1 MGLVAFGGYH
11 ARVKPS
17 PSSAAPSDRSSPATS
32 VTRRSVLSASALLAT
47 SGLLVRAG
55 AALGQGVGA
64 GPAGSPATAPA
75 TTRPARKPGTRK
87 DVPPR
92 MSFLANDQLK
102 LGMDLSLGG
111 AITHLSSAGEPTKNL
126 VNSWD
131 LGRQIQMSYYSGPV
145 PYEVQGHAG
154 PPPMWRG
161 IGWNPIQV
169 GDDYGNPS
177 RVLEHRNDGRELY
190 VKCVPM
196 QWPLDDVPGECTFEC
211 WATLDGPAARV
222 RCRLTMRR
230 ADRTQWPARTQE
242 LPAVYTNGPWHRLFT
257 YAGDKPFD
265 GDELR
270 RIDHPFT
277 AKNPWAHWQATE
289 RWAALV
295 DDADWGLGV
304 WNPDCVRLSGG
315 FVGKGGRGGPKDGE
329 TGYLAPNRDEVL
341 DHDLVH
347 EYEYALVLGD
357 LKAIRAWVY
366 AQPDR
371 PAEGG
376 RPARSS
382 RPDTADVAVRPRPPG
397 MALPQRDRR
406 RLANPRNARR
416 RPERR
421 EPADRQPRDNVAGG
435 RRAPA
440 VARLGLHGGWRLAG
454 RRLLVYRGRR
464 RVLAE
469 TGGRVRRQG
478 RRRPPDLRVRPRQGG
493 RLRGARHAGP
503 HRPAA
508 GGAAGGSGRDHGCD
522 ACGAMI

>member
-1 MGLVAFGGYH
+1 M
-11 ARVKPS
+11 
-17 PSSAAPSDRSSPATS
+17 T
-32 VTRRSVLSASALLAT
+32 
-47 SGLLVRAG
+47 
-55 AALGQGVGA
+55 
-64 GPAGSPATAPA
+64 
-75 TTRPARKPGTRK
+75 
-87 DVPPR
+87 
-92 MSFLANDQLK
+92 FLANDQVK

-111 AITHLSSAGEPTKNL
+111 AITHLSPSGEPTKNL

-145 PYEVQGHAG
+145 PYEVPGHAG

-211 WATLDGPAARV
+211 WATLDGPAAHV
-222 RCRLTMRR
+222 RCRLLMSRS
-230 ADRTQWPARTQE
+230 DRTQWPARTQE
-242 LPAVYTNGPWHRLFT
+242 LPAVYTNGPWYRLFT
-257 YAGDKPFD
+257 YAGDKPFE
-265 GDELR
+265 GDALR

-277 AKNPWAHWQATE
+277 PKDPWAHWQATE

-371 PAEGG
+371 PAVGG
-376 RPARSS
+376 RPARAS
-382 RPDTADVAVRPRPPG
+382 RPTPPTWRFDHDRQGWHYRNATDAGWPIRGGLDVDLSGANPQIVSPVTTWRAADAPRLLLDAAFTGSGVSRVAVYWGTAAEGGFSPRRVAVFDVRGDGVRRTYECDLG
-397 MALPQRDRR
+397 MADGYAGLVTQVRIDPQ
-406 RLANPRNARR
+406 P
-416 RPERR
+416 
-421 EPADRQPRDNVAGG
+421 
-435 RRAPA
+435 
-440 VARLGLHGGWRLAG
+440 AG
-454 RRLLVYRGRR
+454 RPGD
-464 RVLAE
+464 RVVISGVALAK
-469 TGGRVRRQG
+469 
-478 RRRPPDLRVRPRQGG
+478 
-493 RLRGARHAGP
+493 
-503 HRPAA
+503 
-508 GGAAGGSGRDHGCD
+508 
-522 ACGAMI
+522 